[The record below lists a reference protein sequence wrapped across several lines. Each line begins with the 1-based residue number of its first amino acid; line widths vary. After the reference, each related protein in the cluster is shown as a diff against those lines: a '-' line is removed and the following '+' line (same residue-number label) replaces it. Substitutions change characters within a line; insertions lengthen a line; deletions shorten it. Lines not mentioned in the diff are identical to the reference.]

1 MKHWNNITFSIWY
14 LCAGEIVLFLVKSLD
29 FSRVKVNWV
38 YLSLIA
44 DFESQKVA
52 SNVCRSIFRI
62 IKSCGIIYKEN
73 LLFFWVQS
81 ESKGTNSVQLAQL
94 TQFYVRQIHQ
104 EIFNKESCLKNSPTS
119 CFSTKIEE
127 DSV

>member
-1 MKHWNNITFSIWY
+1 MKHWNNITFSTNVISLWNCMI
-14 LCAGEIVLFLVKSLD
+14 LGKVLGFFKG
-29 FSRVKVNWV
+29 KGK
-38 YLSLIA
+38 LSLLK
-44 DFESQKVA
+44 FNCRLWKPKSCL
-52 SNVCRSIFRI
+52 NVCRSIFRI

-104 EIFNKESCLKNSPTS
+104 EIFNKESCLKNSPTY